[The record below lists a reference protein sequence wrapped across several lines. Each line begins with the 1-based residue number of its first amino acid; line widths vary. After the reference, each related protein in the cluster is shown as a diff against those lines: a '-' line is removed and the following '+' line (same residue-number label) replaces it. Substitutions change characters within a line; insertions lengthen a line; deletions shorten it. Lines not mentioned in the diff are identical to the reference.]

1 MSEEKPE
8 EKIKDNNSFGD
19 SFKDGMGDFLDL
31 QKMMPELLE
40 NKYLKDLQEKQSN
53 IERIKNY
60 SDLLNWA
67 VREKFKALATISSLA
82 ATLLI
87 IATFNERIIIL
98 NNFVR
103 WILFILLLLIPIS
116 LFCLLLELWKAE
128 RHGINKILEILQDV
142 AGKKEIDEKIK
153 KEIQPSIRGWFTWIV
168 GGLFIIIS
176 IIIAILVLLP
186 IF

>member
-1 MSEEKPE
+1 MEEEKT
-8 EKIKDNNSFGD
+8 KNSDSLKD
-19 SFKDGMGDFLDL
+19 SFEEGLGDFLDF
-31 QKMMPELLE
+31 KKIMPILLE
-40 NKYLKDLQEKQSN
+40 NEYFKKFQEKQN
-53 IERIKNY
+53 EYEKMKNY
-60 SDLLNWA
+60 FDLLNWA
-67 VREKFKALATISSLA
+67 VREKFKSLATISSLA

-87 IATFNERIIIL
+87 IATFNEKIIIL
-98 NNFVR
+98 TNFVR

-128 RHGINKILEILQDV
+128 HHGINKVLEILQDV
-142 AGKKEIDEKIK
+142 AGKKEVDEKIK
-153 KEIQPSIRGWFTWIV
+153 KEIQPSIRGWFTWII